1 MKATIVSI
9 EESAGEKRQKKA
21 RIYFSHQGESVIT
34 NLVERRSRPTF
45 VYKNF
50 FPQVLEYMKLKPEDY
65 KFVWSQKAG
74 CTCGC
79 SPGFILQPKTT
90 NVCLNKDIF
99 VTIDFNERTP

>member
-1 MKATIVSI
+1 MVDIQVQEGDK
-9 EESAGEKRQKKA
+9 KQKKA
-21 RIYFSHQGESVIT
+21 RVYFSHKGENVIT

-50 FPQVLEYMKLKPEDY
+50 FPQVLKHMNLKAEDY

-79 SPGFILQPKTT
+79 SPGFILTPKV
-90 NVCLNKDIF
+90 NQVCVCKNIF
-99 VTIDFNERTP
+99 VTIDINERTP